1 VRRRAAVLA
10 AVSLVVAAA
19 AIVPLLVVRGG
30 GDSRLTEQAYSRR
43 VTTVFSA
50 VEAELARPV
59 AGRRLKDISAALRGV
74 TASLDRAAAELAT
87 LRPPADAAADHRVL
101 VESTRDYARQVAL
114 VRASVDFGDVGAIV
128 THLRE
133 ITAPAAIDAAIRDL
147 SRKGYRIPVR
157 IRRLR

>member
-1 VRRRAAVLA
+1 VFA

-19 AIVPLLVVRGG
+19 AIVPLAVVRGD
-30 GDSRLTEQAYSRR
+30 DSRLTKEAYSRR

-50 VEAELARPV
+50 VDTELARPV

-74 TASLDRAAAELAT
+74 TASLDRAADELAT
-87 LRPPADAAADHRVL
+87 LRPPADAAADHRIL

-147 SRKGYRIPVR
+147 SRNGYRIPVR